1 MGSNMLGALLER
13 YAERQLPQWHDLAAL
28 LPDCESL
35 LDVGCGDGR
44 LLASVPHIPYR
55 AGIDIDASVI
65 DRAAVHFPE
74 IDLRVA
80 QAEHLPFPCA
90 TFDAIVTSVA
100 LPYTKIQDALSE
112 CARVLRRGGVLY
124 ASVHS
129 LEFLRSVCWKA
140 KPNFAGR
147 LFRAYTLLNGLSFY
161 LFGKVFRYP
170 LKPSLCESFQTERGL
185 TLALQKAGFNEV
197 KNLNRRV
204 PSFMAVKP

>member
-1 MGSNMLGALLER
+1 MNAAALPRPVVLSPDSQW
-13 YAERQLPQWHDLAAL
+13 ADLAFLLPQ
-28 LPDCESL
+28 PCESL

-44 LLASVPHIPYR
+44 ILASCPHIPCR
-55 AGIDIDASVI
+55 AGIDIDPATI
-65 DRAAVHFPE
+65 ERATKTFPD
-74 IDLRVA
+74 ITFLVA
-80 QAEHLPFPCA
+80 RAEHLPFPDA